1 MNFWFKKMVS
11 CMGECVS
18 RSTCFVGRLLS
29 QVMDYLS
36 DLGFALKSY
45 WGVILSHQWT
55 GYVLTLQESV
65 GDREPLGPFTSESFL
80 MAENIVQDYT
90 QNRTLRN
97 FLSFL
102 FTSYIYQVPREDLCL
117 RSHNKSVKIWLPG
130 SDQLWVYR
138 KTNWKWKLKVGQ
150 PCSVSLA
157 TLVPLAVNLPSF
169 QFILICERN
178 LWHLPSKWTSIE

>member
-1 MNFWFKKMVS
+1 MNFWFIKIVS

-36 DLGFALKSY
+36 DLWFALKSY

-55 GYVLTLQESV
+55 GYVLTLQECV

-90 QNRTLRN
+90 HNQNPEELFVISFHFIHIPSAQRRS
-97 FLSFL
+97 LS
-102 FTSYIYQVPREDLCL
+102 
-117 RSHNKSVKIWLPG
+117 
-130 SDQLWVYR
+130 
-138 KTNWKWKLKVGQ
+138 KV
-150 PCSVSLA
+150 
-157 TLVPLAVNLPSF
+157 T
-169 QFILICERN
+169 
-178 LWHLPSKWTSIE
+178 